1 MPVDTTSVFYKIGQG
16 VASQIDNNNASFLSS
31 TNTFTGAQTF
41 SGGVAINTS
50 NLTVD
55 ATATSTFSG
64 GVTIQTNALS
74 VTSASTFSGGVTI
87 NTSALDVN
95 AGATIST
102 LQVEDL
108 TAGRVV
114 IAGASGEIQ
123 DDANLTFDS
132 TSQTLTTVNGAFGGN
147 IVVTGN
153 LTVQGTTTTLDSDNL
168 SVKDNLIILNNGA
181 ADVSTEANTAGF
193 LFERADGT
201 ENAALVFNETGDRF
215 ELGLDSGTGQAST
228 LGTVSLGGLAVNELF
243 IGTRA
248 ETQPLGDLADFTAG
262 LNA

>member
-1 MPVDTTSVFYKIGQG
+1 MPK
-16 VASQIDNNNASFLSS
+16 LSP
-31 TNTFTGAQTF
+31 Q
-41 SGGVAINTS
+41 GVAINTA

-64 GVTIQTNALS
+64 GVTIQTNDLS

-102 LQVEDL
+102 LRVEDL

-114 IAGASGEIQ
+114 IAGTSGEIQ

-153 LTVQGTTTTLDSDNL
+153 LTVTWYNHHMDSDNL
-168 SVKDNLIILNNGA
+168 SVK
-181 ADVSTEANTAGF
+181 E
-193 LFERADGT
+193 
-201 ENAALVFNETGDRF
+201 
-215 ELGLDSGTGQAST
+215 
-228 LGTVSLGGLAVNELF
+228 
-243 IGTRA
+243 
-248 ETQPLGDLADFTAG
+248 QPYHS
-262 LNA
+262 